1 MQQLATFLVALSV
14 QGKSDLQMLFPNLQ
28 LAPGLNHYPPA
39 LKVGSDTTQSL
50 QLHGNPTLQRN
61 SAEGNQD
68 QVVEGAP
75 FSHHQFQ
82 A

>member
-1 MQQLATFLVALSV
+1 MQQLATFWAAISV
-14 QGKSDLQMLFPNLQ
+14 QGKSDLQMLFPNRQ
-28 LAPGLNHYPPA
+28 LTPGLNHYPPM
-39 LKVGSDTTQSL
+39 LKVGSDTTQNL

-61 SAEGNQD
+61 FAKGNQD

-75 FSHHQFQ
+75 FSRRHFQ